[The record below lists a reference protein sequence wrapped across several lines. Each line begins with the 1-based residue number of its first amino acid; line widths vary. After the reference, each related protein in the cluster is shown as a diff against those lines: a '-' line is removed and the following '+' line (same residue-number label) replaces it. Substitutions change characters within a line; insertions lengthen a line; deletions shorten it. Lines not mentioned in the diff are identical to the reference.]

1 LYKTNN
7 FLDVKR
13 HIIKKKPCSKIVEA
27 YNNSDD
33 QLIILTLLSNI
44 ECSKINKEIDH
55 LKESSDIYK
64 NKDRIFN
71 ILDNIDKNKLKKC
84 TMCNEEFLKITDL
97 RKHILISCFYK
108 ELEKEKKISDEKV
121 INETN
126 SSINNNVNSTIT
138 NNNNTNNTNITNNIT
153 NNTTNIYLEI
163 KTPVPFDRE
172 WDISNIDCK
181 TQSAVLMSKF
191 MYTSLLEEILKN
203 EINLNV
209 IIDKNSES
217 GVVYKN
223 DIDKYINMKS
233 KDIVSNTMDKLHKHL
248 LEMNKSNDMCF
259 ENVLDYSRKMI
270 GKKHIDYVKYPDIK
284 NAVNNCITNIFINKK
299 NDAIEMSKNIKEDN
313 IDPNKGF

>member
-1 LYKTNN
+1 MKTYSCKFCLYKTNN

-108 ELEKEKKISDEKV
+108 ELEKEKKIIWPK
-121 INETN
+121 I
-126 SSINNNVNSTIT
+126 
-138 NNNNTNNTNITNNIT
+138 
-153 NNTTNIYLEI
+153 
-163 KTPVPFDRE
+163 
-172 WDISNIDCK
+172 
-181 TQSAVLMSKF
+181 
-191 MYTSLLEEILKN
+191 
-203 EINLNV
+203 
-209 IIDKNSES
+209 
-217 GVVYKN
+217 
-223 DIDKYINMKS
+223 
-233 KDIVSNTMDKLHKHL
+233 
-248 LEMNKSNDMCF
+248 CF
-259 ENVLDYSRKMI
+259 
-270 GKKHIDYVKYPDIK
+270 
-284 NAVNNCITNIFINKK
+284 
-299 NDAIEMSKNIKEDN
+299 
-313 IDPNKGF
+313 